1 MNFLLLK
8 LNQKNKQRFGQGIK
22 SPTIMEWIYVD
33 GASLV
38 AQINGKESLCNA
50 GDPGSIPGWGRSP
63 GEENGYPFQYSCLEN
78 SMDREVWWATVH
90 GECGGRG
97 VTKSGTQLRACVT
110 FFRER

>member
-1 MNFLLLK
+1 MGQLIRPALNLAKNLSFLLLLK
-8 LNQKNKQRFGQGIK
+8 LNQNNKQSFSQGIK

-33 GASLV
+33 GAPLV

-78 SMDREVWWATVH
+78 SVDRETWWARVH
-90 GECGGRG
+90 G
-97 VTKSGTQLRACVT
+97 VTKSWT
-110 FFRER
+110 